1 MKKQILTLR
10 VFLSLLLML
19 LIISCQ
25 KESKQLPVDDALSSS
40 ELSPAS
46 GDGVQKAVASRHGQS
61 HAGLVKMV
69 RSANARFHSTT
80 QAIMAGFEPTD
91 DCVAVPGI
99 GGMGYHWVNPG
110 RVDPAFDPLQPEV
123 VLYESGPGGSLKLV
137 AVEYV
142 VIDIGQDAPMFGDQP
157 FDVGGAPLPVP
168 HWTLHVWLYKDNPS
182 GMFAKFNPN
191 VSCP

>member
-1 MKKQILTLR
+1 MNKQILTLR

-19 LIISCQ
+19 LIIACQ
-25 KESKQLPVDDALSSS
+25 KESKSLPVDDALSSP
-40 ELSPAS
+40 ELAQAAGAG
-46 GDGVQKAVASRHGQS
+46 GDKAVAARHGHS
-61 HAGLVKMV
+61 HAGLAKMV
-69 RSANARFHSTT
+69 KSANARFHSTT

-91 DCVAVPGI
+91 ECVAVPGI

-123 VLYESGPGGSLKLV
+123 MLYESGPGGNLKLV

-157 FDVGGAPLPVP
+157 FDVGGAPLPIP